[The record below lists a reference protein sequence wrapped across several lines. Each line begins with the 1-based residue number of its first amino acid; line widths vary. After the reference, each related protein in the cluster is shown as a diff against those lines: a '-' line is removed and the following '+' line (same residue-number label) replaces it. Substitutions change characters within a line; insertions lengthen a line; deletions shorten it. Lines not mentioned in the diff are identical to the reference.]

1 MGRASDVTVIEPAHG
16 WHLPDLRELIRY
28 REVLYVLCWRDVV
41 VRYKQSTIGI
51 AWAMLQPIMT
61 MVVFSLVF
69 GGLVGVSS
77 DGIPYPVFSFC
88 GLLPWLFFQRA
99 LVQGSG
105 SLVSLS
111 GVLTKVYFPR
121 LIAPAATVLTGLF
134 DFAVAFVVLVALMLW
149 YGIAP
154 SWPAVLLLPGFLVL
168 ATLTA
173 LGVSLWL
180 SVVNVEYRDV
190 QQAMP
195 LLTQAWM
202 FATPVV
208 YPASLIPDAW
218 RPLYALNPMVT
229 VIEGF
234 RWSLLGGPAPA
245 LATSLVSI
253 AVVAAALLGGLVLFD
268 RFTRTFADRV

>member
-1 MGRASDVTVIEPAHG
+1 
-16 WHLPDLRELIRY
+16 
-28 REVLYVLCWRDVV
+28 
-41 VRYKQSTIGI
+41 
-51 AWAMLQPIMT
+51 
-61 MVVFSLVF
+61 
-69 GGLVGVSS
+69 
-77 DGIPYPVFSFC
+77 
-88 GLLPWLFFQRA
+88 LLPWLFFQRA

-121 LIAPAATVLTGLF
+121 LIAPLATVLTGLF
-134 DFAVAFVVLVALMLW
+134 DFAVAFAVLVVLMIW

-154 SWPAVLLLPGFLVL
+154 GWPALLLPAFLLL
-168 ATLTA
+168 ATLAA

-208 YPASLIPDAW
+208 YPASLVPEAW

-234 RWSLLGGPAPA
+234 RWGLLGGPAPA
-245 LATSLVSI
+245 LTTSLVSVAAV
-253 AVVAAALLGGLVLFD
+253 AVVVLGGLAVFD